1 MTTES
6 LRWYTSSYSSNGGN
20 CVEIAVGFAAT
31 RGVVPVRDSKQVS
44 GPVLRVS
51 ADAFSSFVAGV
62 RAGDLGT
69 V

>member
-6 LRWYTSSYSSNGGN
+6 LRWFTSSYSSNGGD
-20 CVEIAVGFAAT
+20 CVEIAAGFAAT
-31 RGVVPVRDSKQVS
+31 RGVVRVRDSKQMS
-44 GPVLRVS
+44 GSVLRVS

-62 RAGDLGT
+62 RGGELVA